1 MHFTRETMT
10 VLAVLTACACRPGRK
25 LAFWELTELH
35 NGPTGEVVKSILLLL
50 RHELLH
56 REPDGRVM
64 LAIDPASVT
73 LGAVLRLTQPDL
85 LQGDQHRSHRQQN
98 VFTLA
103 VEAASV
109 NFVRMADKFTLA
121 DLIADRPS
129 VASGQSGVCFQSV
142 VHGGQLGRGQQHQTL
157 ANRA

>member
-25 LAFWELTELH
+25 LAFRELTELH

-64 LAIDPASVT
+64 LAINPASVT
-73 LGAVLRLTQPDL
+73 LGTILRLTQPDL
-85 LQGDQHRSHRQQN
+85 LQWDKQQSHRQHN
-98 VFTLA
+98 VFSLA

-109 NFVRMADKFTLA
+109 NFVRMADQFTLA
-121 DLIADRPS
+121 DLIEDGPS
-129 VASGQSGVCFQSV
+129 GTCHA
-142 VHGGQLGRGQQHQTL
+142 
-157 ANRA
+157 A

>member
-25 LAFWELTELH
+25 LAFRELTDLH

-64 LAIDPASVT
+64 LAINPASVT
-73 LGAVLRLTQPDL
+73 LGGILRLTQPDL
-85 LQGDQHRSHRQQN
+85 LQWDKQQSHRQRN
-98 VFTLA
+98 VFSLA

-109 NFVRMADKFTLA
+109 NFVRMADQFTLA
-121 DLIADRPS
+121 DLIADHPS
-129 VASGQSGVCFQSV
+129 GTCHA
-142 VHGGQLGRGQQHQTL
+142 
-157 ANRA
+157 A

>member
-1 MHFTRETMT
+1 MMHFTRETMT

-64 LAIDPASVT
+64 LAINPASVT
-73 LGAVLRLTQPDL
+73 LGTVLRLTQTDL
-85 LQGDQHRSHRQQN
+85 LQWDKHRSHSDQN

-109 NFVRMADKFTLA
+109 NFLGIADQFTLA
-121 DLIADRPS
+121 DFIGDRS
-129 VASGQSGVCFQSV
+129 SGTC
-142 VHGGQLGRGQQHQTL
+142 H
-157 ANRA
+157 AA

>member
-1 MHFTRETMT
+1 MMHFTRETMT

-25 LAFWELTELH
+25 LAFRELTDLH

-64 LAIDPASVT
+64 LAINPASVT
-73 LGAVLRLTQPDL
+73 LGGILRLTQPDL
-85 LQGDQHRSHRQQN
+85 LQWDKQQSHRQRN
-98 VFTLA
+98 VFSLA

-109 NFVRMADKFTLA
+109 NFVRMADQFTLA
-121 DLIADRPS
+121 DLIADHPS
-129 VASGQSGVCFQSV
+129 GTCHA
-142 VHGGQLGRGQQHQTL
+142 
-157 ANRA
+157 A

>member
-25 LAFWELTELH
+25 LAFRELTDLH

-64 LAIDPASVT
+64 LAINPASVT
-73 LGAVLRLTQPDL
+73 LGTILRLTQPDL
-85 LQGDQHRSHRQQN
+85 LQWDKQQSHRQQN
-98 VFTLA
+98 VFSLA

-109 NFVRMADKFTLA
+109 NFVRMADQFTLA
-121 DLIADRPS
+121 DLIAEGPS
-129 VASGQSGVCFQSV
+129 GTCHA
-142 VHGGQLGRGQQHQTL
+142 
-157 ANRA
+157 A

>member
-1 MHFTRETMT
+1 MMHFTRETMT
-10 VLAVLTACACRPGRK
+10 VLAILTACACRPGRK

-35 NGPTGEVVKSILLLL
+35 NGPTGEIVKSTLLLL

-64 LAIDPASVT
+64 LAINPASVT
-73 LGAVLRLTQPDL
+73 LGAILRLTQPDL
-85 LQGDQHRSHRQQN
+85 LQCYKHRGHRHQN

-109 NFVRMADKFTLA
+109 NFVRMADQFTLA
-121 DLIADRPS
+121 DLSAECPS
-129 VASGQSGVCFQSV
+129 GTCHA
-142 VHGGQLGRGQQHQTL
+142 
-157 ANRA
+157 A

>member
-1 MHFTRETMT
+1 MMHFTRETMT

-25 LAFWELTELH
+25 LAFRELTDLH

-64 LAIDPASVT
+64 LAINPASVT
-73 LGAVLRLTQPDL
+73 LGTILRLTQPDL
-85 LQGDQHRSHRQQN
+85 LQWDKQQSHRQQN
-98 VFTLA
+98 VFSLA

-109 NFVRMADKFTLA
+109 NFVRMADQFTLA
-121 DLIADRPS
+121 DLIAEGPS
-129 VASGQSGVCFQSV
+129 GTCHA
-142 VHGGQLGRGQQHQTL
+142 
-157 ANRA
+157 A

>member
-1 MHFTRETMT
+1 MMHFTRETMA
-10 VLAVLTACACRPGRK
+10 VLAVLTACACRPDRK

-50 RHELLH
+50 RHEMLH

-64 LAIDPASVT
+64 LTIDPASVT
-73 LGAVLRLTQPDL
+73 LGTVLRLTQTDL
-85 LQGDQHRSHRQQN
+85 LRCDKHRSHSDQN

-109 NFVRMADKFTLA
+109 NFLGIADQFTLA
-121 DLIADRPS
+121 DFIGDRS
-129 VASGQSGVCFQSV
+129 SGTC
-142 VHGGQLGRGQQHQTL
+142 H
-157 ANRA
+157 AA